1 MLTPIFELNQDD
13 RNLYIKIK
21 APNARISETEIQF
34 EDNDFRFYS
43 KPYFLRY

>member
-1 MLTPIFELNQDD
+1 MLTPIFDITQDD
-13 RNLYIKIK
+13 HYLYINIK